1 MAIIILDPVSGK
13 PVIINLP
20 PSEEQSLRGHRDAD
34 RSAAPDRRS
43 HQSETRAV
51 A

>member
-20 PSEEQSLRGHRDAD
+20 PPEEKSLRGSRELTGAL
-34 RSAAPDRRS
+34 P
-43 HQSETRAV
+43 
-51 A
+51 

>member
-34 RSAAPDRRS
+34 RGAAPNRRS
-43 HQSETRAV
+43 YRPEAHVV